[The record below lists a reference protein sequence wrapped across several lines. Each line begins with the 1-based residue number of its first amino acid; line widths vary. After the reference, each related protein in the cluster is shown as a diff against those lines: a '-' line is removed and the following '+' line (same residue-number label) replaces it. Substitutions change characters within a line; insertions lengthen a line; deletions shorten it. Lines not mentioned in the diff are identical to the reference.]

1 MAFPIDMDDRKG
13 WIWLSPR
20 NSRGPSMGILHR
32 SLELVAGD
40 CDGSTASRLCPGA
53 LHGGVAT

>member
-1 MAFPIDMDDRKG
+1 M
-13 WIWLSPR
+13 WLSPR

-40 CDGSTASRLCPGA
+40 CDGSTASRLRPGA